1 MLPEK
6 GISPYQTSTMNR
18 IKIIFSILSLLS
30 LSYNTIAQSWDLK
43 VDKEGI
49 KIYTRT
55 FADSK
60 VLEFK
65 GEITVKANMGS
76 ILTLI
81 DSIPLYPIWMY
92 KCSYAIR
99 LKKINVSSG
108 YSYYVVK
115 APWPVSDRDA
125 CTYYKVTQDTVTKKV
140 TVNITG
146 VKDYIPKKDGRERV
160 QSLTASWQLIPVSKG
175 VTKIVYQAHCD
186 IGGSVPAIIVNAYI
200 TDSPYY
206 NLLHLRTI
214 VEAQKYSKIVRLDVK
229 EL

>member
-1 MLPEK
+1 MSRQKL
-6 GISPYQTSTMNR
+6 
-18 IKIIFSILSLLS
+18 FLSILTFLIISLPS
-30 LSYNTIAQSWDLK
+30 FAQTWNLK

-49 KIYTRT
+49 KIYTRS

-65 GEITVKANMGS
+65 GEITVKANLGS

-81 DSIPLYPIWMY
+81 DSIPEYPVWMF
-92 KCSYAIR
+92 KCSYSER
-99 LKKINVSSG
+99 LKKVNASSG

-125 CTYYKVTQDTVTKKV
+125 CTFYKVTQDTSTKIV
-140 TVNITG
+140 TVKITG
-146 VKDYIPKKDGRERV
+146 IKDYIPEKEGKVRV
-160 QSLTASWQLIPVSKG
+160 LSLQASWQLIPVSKG
-175 VTKIVYQAHCD
+175 VTKVIYQAHCD
-186 IGGSVPAIIVNAYI
+186 IGGIVPAVIINAYI

-206 NLLHLRTI
+206 NLLHMRTI
-214 VEAQKYSKIVRLDVK
+214 VEAPKYSKIVKSNVK